1 MTRFVKALLFCT
13 GLLCSACIGFPAL
26 ADGVKIV
33 QSASYREQSYPITLF
48 ELSGV
53 HLGMTRDEVQARAAQ
68 GDVDGKPFLDTA
80 TVSLIGPSAKVQ
92 SEPYLQRTD
101 LDIKADT
108 GSLQIIF
115 SIPSIGDRVVA
126 LAFTRL
132 YSDLKTAPSVAEVL
146 DQFEAKY
153 GKSVR
158 VHLPP
163 PHEQATRENWFF
175 SATGP
180 VPCGGGY
187 CIADAASELSD
198 IPHLIDGTSRGER
211 VIVSVFII
219 SHKADPTRVKS
230 VFVNVEDIANEL
242 LALTEARKQL
252 EAALSKPP

>member
-101 LDIKADT
+101 LDIKHRRPRRCAGLHETLLRPQDSAIRC
-108 GSLQIIF
+108 GS
-115 SIPSIGDRVVA
+115 SR
-126 LAFTRL
+126 
-132 YSDLKTAPSVAEVL
+132 
-146 DQFEAKY
+146 
-153 GKSVR
+153 SVR
-158 VHLPP
+158 SKVWQECPGP
-163 PHEQATRENWFF
+163 SAATSRASDAREL
-175 SATGP
+175 
-180 VPCGGGY
+180 V
-187 CIADAASELSD
+187 LQR
-198 IPHLIDGTSRGER
+198 DGTRSMRWWLLHCR
-211 VIVSVFII
+211 CSVGAKRY
-219 SHKADPTRVKS
+219 STPH
-230 VFVNVEDIANEL
+230 
-242 LALTEARKQL
+242 
-252 EAALSKPP
+252 